1 MTATIQK
8 WGHSLAVRL
17 PQQFAEE
24 AQLGEGKEV
33 ELVQTAEG
41 VLLKSKRK
49 IRYRPADL
57 VAGITPEN
65 VHSATDWGSPVGRES
80 VE

>member
-8 WGHSLAVRL
+8 WGNSLAVRL
-17 PQQFAEE
+17 PKHLAQE

-41 VLLKSKRK
+41 VLLKPKRK
-49 IRYRPADL
+49 VRYKLDDL
-57 VAGITPEN
+57 LAGVTPEN
-65 VHSATDWGSPVGRES
+65 VHPETDWGPPRGKEVW
-80 VE
+80 